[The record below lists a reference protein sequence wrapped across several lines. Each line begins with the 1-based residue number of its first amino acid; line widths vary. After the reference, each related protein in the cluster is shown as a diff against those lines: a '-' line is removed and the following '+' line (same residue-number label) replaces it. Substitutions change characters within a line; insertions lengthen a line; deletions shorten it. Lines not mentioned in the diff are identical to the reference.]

1 MLILREFIKHFT
13 STDKKYHISP
23 DIDDLDT
30 TKQSFKVKS
39 GHTVQGIERESAEKV
54 VRWGHTQEE
63 AWKFTEQISWHGRNQ
78 AKAVE

>member
-1 MLILREFIKHFT
+1 MLILREFIRHLT
-13 STDKKYHISP
+13 STDRNITFPP

-54 VRWGHTQEE
+54 VR
-63 AWKFTEQISWHGRNQ
+63 
-78 AKAVE
+78 